1 MLCACVLEAEG
12 EGFPGLYLRLLV
24 PRPLHV
30 RGRSCIPGGVKE
42 WWSSWTT
49 DDIREAGAVE
59 FLGVFLEKVPLR
71 PSGQV

>member
-1 MLCACVLEAEG
+1 M
-12 EGFPGLYLRLLV
+12 
-24 PRPLHV
+24 
-30 RGRSCIPGGVKE
+30 RGRSCIPEGVKE